1 LRKPTIQDPSDAY
14 TFMVVPGRTGQIRRF
29 SLPGRWIRTAA
40 GIAAGFSLLCIAGSV
55 DYVRMRVRTAEL
67 EALREETSEQ
77 REQIRTYSER
87 MQQLAE
93 GLARIGEFDRKLR
106 VIANLEPGTGSPL
119 AGIGGIEGDD
129 LSGGFAGLTRARRHE
144 RMVGSLDRLEEATSQ
159 EEASLEALIRHLEG
173 QSARLAA
180 TPSIAPTKGWVT
192 SKFGYRTSPFTGH
205 REFHQGLDVAGRQDT
220 PIVAS
225 GDGRV
230 RLSGTHG
237 GLGNAVVL
245 QHGYGVET
253 VYGHLAQTLVKAGD
267 RVKRGDR
274 IGLMGST
281 GRSTGP
287 HLHYQ
292 VNVNGVAVNPSS
304 YILD

>member
-1 LRKPTIQDPSDAY
+1 MRKPTISDPSDAF
-14 TFMVVPGRTGQIRRF
+14 TFMVVPGRTGQIRRI
-29 SLPGRWIRTAA
+29 SLPGRWIRGAIGAA
-40 GIAAGFSLLCIAGSV
+40 IGVSLLCIAGSV

-67 EALREETSEQ
+67 DQLREETSEQ
-77 REQIRTYSER
+77 QRQIRAYSER
-87 MQQLAE
+87 IQKVAE
-93 GLARIGEFDRKLR
+93 GLARVGEFDRKLR
-106 VIANLEPGTGSPL
+106 VIANLEPGSDSPL

-129 LSGGFAGLTRARRHE
+129 LSGGFAGLTRGRRHE
-144 RMVGSLDRLEEATSQ
+144 KMLRALDRLDAATSQ
-159 EEASLEALIRHLEG
+159 EEASLERLIRHLEG
-173 QSARLAA
+173 QTARLAA

-205 REFHQGLDVAGRQDT
+205 REFHQGLDVAGRNGT
-220 PIVAS
+220 PIQAA

-230 RLSGTHG
+230 RMAAAHG
-237 GLGNAVVL
+237 GLGNVVVL
-245 QHGYGVET
+245 EHGYGIET
-253 VYGHLAQTLVKAGD
+253 FYGHLADTLVKPGE

-292 VNVNGVAVNPSS
+292 VNVNGVAVNPSN